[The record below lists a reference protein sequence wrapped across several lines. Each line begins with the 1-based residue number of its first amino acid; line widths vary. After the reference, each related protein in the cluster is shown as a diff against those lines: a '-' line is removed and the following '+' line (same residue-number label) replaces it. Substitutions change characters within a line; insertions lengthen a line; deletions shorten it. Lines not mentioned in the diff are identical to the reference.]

1 LLARDCQ
8 LTSGTVGT
16 NCIAIYAA
24 SISAQ
29 LFAKPFQR
37 VPRVIW
43 TLIVFVGILLL
54 GIAGR
59 DHLLAVLNN
68 FLSLLGYWNTSF
80 FVILFS
86 EHYIFREGN
95 LAHYDLDA
103 WNVPSKMPIGIA
115 ALGAFLCGAA
125 GWIVGMS
132 ETYYTGAVAR
142 LIGDAGGDVANE
154 LALVFTT
161 VSFIPLRMLEVKYVG
176 R

>member
-1 LLARDCQ
+1 M
-8 LTSGTVGT
+8 
-16 NCIAIYAA
+16 
-24 SISAQ
+24 
-29 LFAKPFQR
+29 
-37 VPRVIW
+37 IW